1 MLCAYLFC
9 VVLANFFSFQN
20 GTTEDVTS
28 EEEEEEEIVPKRK
41 PMKPVKEMMKGKKPM
56 KAMKRKH

>member
-1 MLCAYLFC
+1 MTSSLSLKSSDMLCAYLFC

-28 EEEEEEEIVPKRK
+28 EEEEEEEMAEVGILCKSSIS
-41 PMKPVKEMMKGKKPM
+41 
-56 KAMKRKH
+56 